1 MVLNF
6 LQSVKIFESNFRFNF
21 LLKTILIGELS
32 IKLVILHFK
41 MQLSIFT
48 VLDPTKIAS
57 TSDLNMSEYV
67 SDIELVIFVL
77 LFFSKVI

>member
-1 MVLNF
+1 
-6 LQSVKIFESNFRFNF
+6 
-21 LLKTILIGELS
+21 
-32 IKLVILHFK
+32 

-77 LFFSKVI
+77 LFFSKVIYNYPRSLLALKLCLVFFFVYLKNNRGKDFF